1 MHAETAGGSQWW
13 FRSTNIWIIIMIGW
27 LFAQVF
33 ISVLLSYNENNV
45 RGCYISSRC
54 LCYELITH
62 MNCHLVHHIL
72 PQDKSMVLIHQC
84 TYKYCTQ
91 PSLWWSDAYL
101 DNLVRHLGSR
111 HSLSPK
117 IKQHRDHMTIT
128 VFVGDYTN
136 TRHARTHARFPVSPS
151 LYLQLMIMMP
161 VMKRQPAT
169 DSPMMRKDV

>member
-1 MHAETAGGSQWW
+1 MHAKTGGGSRWW
-13 FRSTNIWIIIMIGW
+13 FRSTNIWIIIMIDW

-54 LCYELITH
+54 LCYELIMH

-91 PSLWWSDAYL
+91 PSLGWNDAYL

-117 IKQHRDHMTIT
+117 MKRHRDHVTII
-128 VFVGDYTN
+128 VFLGDYTG
-136 TRHARTHARFPVSPS
+136 S
-151 LYLQLMIMMP
+151 LSAPPCTY
-161 VMKRQPAT
+161 
-169 DSPMMRKDV
+169 S